1 MKDMEWEVLR
11 RGRKRSVSNFW
22 EFTKKFFL
30 TSEIFG
36 LSQTTNF
43 NYGRALEVFGVGCGL
58 SDILNFRAR
67 LTAPV
72 SRRAR

>member
-36 LSQTTNF
+36 LSHTTNF
-43 NYGRALEVFGVGCGL
+43 NYGSWRFSVLAVVWVT
-58 SDILNFRAR
+58 SSISMQD
-67 LTAPV
+67 
-72 SRRAR
+72 

>member
-36 LSQTTNF
+36 LSHTTNF
-43 NYGRALEVFGVGCGL
+43 NYGLWRFSVLAVV
-58 SDILNFRAR
+58 
-67 LTAPV
+67 
-72 SRRAR
+72 